1 MFIDMFISS
10 LLIGCIRVYQT
21 LLSPEKSVW
30 VKWGIVR
37 ERKTCVFYPTC
48 SEYMIL
54 AIKKYGAWKGVK
66 KVCGYAVKIKT
77 VSMTVLLLRRKSQLN
92 TQKDKY

>member
-1 MFIDMFISS
+1 MFIGMFVSS
-10 LLIGCIRVYQT
+10 LLIGCIRVYQA
-21 LLSPEKSVW
+21 LLSTEKSVW

-66 KVCGYAVKIKT
+66 KGLNRI
-77 VSMTVLLLRRKSQLN
+77 RRCNPN
-92 TQKDKY
+92 TPPSVDIP

>member
-1 MFIDMFISS
+1 MSSVIIFFIRI
-10 LLIGCIRVYQT
+10 YQT

-48 SEYMIL
+48 SGYMIL
-54 AIKKYGAWKGVK
+54 AIKKYGVRKGIK
-66 KVCGYAVKIKT
+66 KGLNRIKRCIPQT
-77 VSMTVLLLRRKSQLN
+77 PPSVDMP
-92 TQKDKY
+92 